1 MLRALGMELYPL
13 NIPEEARSN
22 SLTAFAPLEGLT
34 ASEIKNGLQ
43 EGFGLSIAG
52 GIGELKGKV
61 LRIGHMG
68 HFYDRDALTL
78 AACLEAFLKGKGLL
92 RQPGAGVAACMDALL
107 R

>member
-1 MLRALGMELYPL
+1 
-13 NIPEEARSN
+13 
-22 SLTAFAPLEGLT
+22 
-34 ASEIKNGLQ
+34 
-43 EGFGLSIAG
+43 
-52 GIGELKGKV
+52 
-61 LRIGHMG
+61 MG